1 MAPSSKM
8 QSGPARRSP
17 VPSHHAVRF
26 MMVGQA
32 GVGKSA
38 LVVRFLTHRFIGDY
52 DPDLESVYTHQTRVD
67 DQTVYI
73 TILDTAGD
81 LDENNPLRLE
91 QFRTSDAFLYVFSVT
106 DRASLDYLKSHAF
119 HCSSNK
125 REGERAPILL
135 IGNKKD
141 LCHLRE
147 VPTTEGETFAKE
159 IGATYMELSAS
170 ENFHSVED
178 AFHCLYRE
186 YNRAEKREKVK
197 RISARLQLRQTIKNF
212 TDKHL
217 YHRNRTH
224 TL

>member
-1 MAPSSKM
+1 
-8 QSGPARRSP
+8 
-17 VPSHHAVRF
+17 
-26 MMVGQA
+26 
-32 GVGKSA
+32 

-52 DPDLESVYTHQTRVD
+52 DPNLESVYTHQTRVD

-91 QFRTSDAFLYVFSVT
+91 QFKTSDAFLYVFSVT
-106 DRASLDYLKSHAF
+106 DRKSFDYLKTRVTCH
-119 HCSSNK
+119 SSVK
-125 REGERAPILL
+125 REGEKSPPILL

-141 LCHLRE
+141 LCHLRA
-147 VPTTEGETFAKE
+147 VSTKEGETFATE
-159 IGATYMELSAS
+159 IGALYMELSAS
-170 ENFHSVED
+170 ENVRDIED

-197 RISARLQLRQTIKNF
+197 RLSARLQLRQTIKNF

-217 YHRNRTH
+217 YHRSRTH

>member
-1 MAPSSKM
+1 MW
-8 QSGPARRSP
+8 
-17 VPSHHAVRF
+17 
-26 MMVGQA
+26 
-32 GVGKSA
+32 
-38 LVVRFLTHRFIGDY
+38 
-52 DPDLESVYTHQTRVD
+52 
-67 DQTVYI
+67 YI
-73 TILDTAGD
+73 TQYHTLCATTQRDSLIHVVSFIFGLQLITF
-81 LDENNPLRLE
+81 LSWFLYKYCFSQDENNPLRLE

-106 DRASLDYLKSHAF
+106 DRASLDYLKSHALN
-119 HCSSNK
+119 CPSGK
-125 REGERAPILL
+125 RDGERAPILL

-147 VPTTEGETFAKE
+147 VSTTEGETFAKE

-170 ENFHSVED
+170 ENFHCVED
-178 AFHCLYRE
+178 AFHSLYRE

-224 TL
+224 TLWFQSSARSETYYYFPPLQNLPRKVGHNKR